1 MLALRAKSEALD
13 NQVKTTLQSLAEL
26 RKELIAAKPN
36 TPKSR
41 TTRPV
46 DYHELL
52 SYAQRIAPYTVP
64 PSRTKSMPA
73 PIEQN
78 VISTTEPIVAI
89 KVEEPATPAP
99 TSAIPGGDVIMADA
113 PPSQPAHP
121 AHLVSAQEEGKAVA
135 SLPDNIKAWL
145 DPSTSG
151 ITFMPWPDNDMI
163 RRGALSRIQYATEQ
177 GQDPGTMDIAAED
190 SRQDDV
196 EGANGQNIGDGQDG
210 LQNGTDNRN
219 GESRQMAAQPG
230 RVKEDV
236 GSGMMDFDLYDPDED

>member
-1 MLALRAKSEALD
+1 LAD
-13 NQVKTTLQSLAEL
+13 L

-36 TPKSR
+36 TPKPK

-64 PSRTKSMPA
+64 PSRTKTRPA

-78 VISTTEPIVAI
+78 VISTTEPTVAI
-89 KVEEPATPAP
+89 KIEEAATPAP
-99 TSAIPGGDVIMADA
+99 SSALPGGDTIMLDA
-113 PPSQPAHP
+113 PPSQSAQP
-121 AHLVSAQEEGKAVA
+121 AHLLSAQEEGRAVA

-151 ITFMPWPDNDMI
+151 ITFMPWPDNDII

-177 GQDPGTMDIAAED
+177 GQDPSTMDIAAEE
-190 SRQDDV
+190 SRQDEV
-196 EGANGQNIGDGQDG
+196 EGTDGQNIADGQDG
-210 LQNGTDNRN
+210 VQNGMDNRN

-236 GSGMMDFDLYDPDED
+236 GGGMMDFDLYDPDED